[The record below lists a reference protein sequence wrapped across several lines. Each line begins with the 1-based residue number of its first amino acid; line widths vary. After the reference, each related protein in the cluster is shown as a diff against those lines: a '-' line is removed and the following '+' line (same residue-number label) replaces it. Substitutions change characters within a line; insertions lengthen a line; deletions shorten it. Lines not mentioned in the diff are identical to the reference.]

1 MDLRRRLFTFS
12 RARLINALVA
22 MATFA
27 LTEMGRD
34 IYRPYVYSHY
44 QGTP

>member
-1 MDLRRRLFTFS
+1 VDLRHRLFSCS
-12 RARLINALVA
+12 RAKLANTLVA
-22 MATFA
+22 VAAFA